1 MNENQKQQLKELNEK
16 KKLEQEEQM
25 RKDLKDSY
33 DRILK
38 SKDIRINE
46 LEVQISDM
54 QTRFADRMNQ
64 LAQERDHLLKQQSGT
79 GSSQPTTRSAVIPA
93 GTTFH
98 RDIIKKLQQGDLLS
112 GSIEM
117 FTPMEDLAF
126 FNTRDLII
134 RVHPVSGRKLTP
146 EEVSIIR
153 KHLEGNYYYN
163 RMLESITSHRK
174 RLESTLDQCR
184 TADGHPAASIDTTSI
199 IEEANHYGWILL
211 YQYNNLF

>member
-1 MNENQKQQLKELNEK
+1 MNEKQTQRLKELNEK

-54 QTRFADRMNQ
+54 QVRFADRMNQ
-64 LAQERDHLLKQQSGT
+64 LAQERDYLLKQQSGSAPT
-79 GSSQPTTRSAVIPA
+79 QPTTRSAVIPA
-93 GTTFH
+93 GDIH
-98 RDIIKKLQQGDLLS
+98 RDIIKKLHQGDMLY

-134 RVHPVSGRKLTP
+134 RVHPISGRKLTP
-146 EEVSIIR
+146 EEICIIR

-163 RMLESITSHRK
+163 KMLEAITSKRK
-174 RLESTLDQCR
+174 RLESILDQCK
-184 TADGHPAASIDTTSI
+184 TSSGQPAASIDTTSI

-211 YQYNNLF
+211 YQYNKLF